1 MKKLFVLTFT
11 LFLCFGSYGQT
22 EDTTIHF
29 KELIGWMKYGF
40 AGQNL
45 DAYKAFAQGKGLEQL
60 YEEDKTTEV
69 IFAWGKGIEYGR
81 KGYSEVFT
89 AKEEVYQ
96 AFSIKVTPNK
106 NLYTPMGMTVLFPSQ
121 EAQQVF
127 WQEGIEYGC
136 VENKEI
142 EETDLEY
149 NWKDVKGLKYNEN
162 SKVLTSWRFIY
173 FYHIG
178 DLYFASFQ

>member
-11 LFLCFGSYGQT
+11 LFLCFGLYGQT

-69 IFAWGKGIEYGR
+69 IFAWGKGIEYG
-81 KGYSEVFT
+81 
-89 AKEEVYQ
+89 
-96 AFSIKVTPNK
+96 
-106 NLYTPMGMTVLFPSQ
+106 
-121 EAQQVF
+121 
-127 WQEGIEYGC
+127 C

-178 DLYFASFQ
+178 ELYFASFQ